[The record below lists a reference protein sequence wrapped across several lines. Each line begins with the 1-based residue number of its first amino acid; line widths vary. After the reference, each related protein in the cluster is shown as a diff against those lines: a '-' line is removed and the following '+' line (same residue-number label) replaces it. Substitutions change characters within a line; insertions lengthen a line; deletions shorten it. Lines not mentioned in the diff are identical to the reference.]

1 MLKLCHYSVNLS
13 TSDPGLEKSTISLI
27 FRIFPHVSPDA
38 GFYSKSVQK
47 APVLLHGYVTS
58 FVRGVWPLKPAVAQ
72 AKRKQA
78 ESYALKEQAFDA
90 ILFHATEEEQ
100 SSFFQRIQAV
110 SQADNGGQSVDTPS
124 EIGSPTCYQDPF
136 DPSGFPKH
144 VESPRGSWTKSSR
157 WSYFRHRP
165 GTAPAGSWLL
175 LKKERQ
181 DCFPEQQ
188 VLSPAAS
195 VHRR

>member
-100 SSFFQRIQAV
+100 RSLFQGIQAV
-110 SQADNGGQSVDTPS
+110 CQANHGSQAVNTPAEIYAPTSYYNSFDT
-124 EIGSPTCYQDPF
+124 CR
-136 DPSGFPKH
+136 FPKH
-144 VESPRGSWTKSSR
+144 AESPTGS
-157 WSYFRHRP
+157 
-165 GTAPAGSWLL
+165 
-175 LKKERQ
+175 
-181 DCFPEQQ
+181 
-188 VLSPAAS
+188 
-195 VHRR
+195 